1 VTVYLVG
8 AGPGD
13 PRLITVRG
21 ADLLRRADVVVHDRL
36 VGDAL
41 LDLARPECLLIDA
54 GKGPGDVALSQ
65 EQTTQVLI
73 DHGVRGALV
82 VRLKGGDPFVFGR
95 GGEEA
100 GALRAAGVAYEIVPG
115 VTSAISVPAYAG
127 VPVTHRDHSAQVT
140 IVTGHERPGKPRSDV
155 DWAALAGLPGT
166 LVVLMGVAR
175 LAPVASALMAGGKP
189 GDTPVCVTQ
198 SGTTAAQRSVVG
210 TLATIAG
217 DVASAG
223 IRSPAVTVIGAV
235 AALRE
240 QLAWAEIRPLHG
252 RRIVVTRAR
261 AQASALVERLRD
273 LGADVE
279 ECAVIR
285 IEPIAGPPIDARAY
299 GLVCVTSANA
309 PRLLLERCG
318 GDARALAGATVA
330 AIGPGTAA
338 ALREAGIVADVVAE
352 RSVAEGLLAALPRE
366 LAGIRALV
374 ACPEEARDALPDG
387 LRAAGADVDVV
398 PLYRT
403 VAAVPRH
410 PARMLA
416 ADAVAFT
423 SSSTVRRFAEALAAH
438 DLSQVRGVSIG
449 PVTSA
454 TARELGVGVVAEA
467 GDHDLDGLIARLCQ
481 VVGTSPSLAAS
492 PAGQPTDPPVQ

>member
-21 ADLLRRADVVVHDRL
+21 DDLLRRADVIVYDRL
-36 VGDAL
+36 VSDAL
-41 LDLARPECLLIDA
+41 LDLARPDCLLIDA
-54 GKGPGDVALSQ
+54 GKGPGDVALTQ
-65 EQTTQVLI
+65 DETTRALI
-73 DHGVRGALV
+73 EHGRGGALV

-100 GALRAAGVAYEIVPG
+100 DALREAGVAYEVVPG

-127 VPVTHRDHSAQVT
+127 VPVTHRDLAAQVT

-155 DWAALAGLPGT
+155 DWAALAELPGT

-175 LAPVASALMAGGKP
+175 LPGVAAALIAGGKAP
-189 GDTPVCVTQ
+189 ETPVCVTQ
-198 SGTTAAQRSVVG
+198 SGTTAAQRSVTG
-210 TLATIAG
+210 TLATIAA
-217 DVASAG
+217 DVEAAG

-240 QLAWAEIRPLHG
+240 QLAWAELRPLHG
-252 RRIVVTRAR
+252 RRVVVTRAR
-261 AQASALVERLRD
+261 AQASSLVERLRD
-273 LGADVE
+273 LGADVD

-285 IEPIAGPPIDARAY
+285 IEPLDGPPIDAGAY
-299 GLVCVTSANA
+299 GLVCVTSPNA
-309 PRLLLERCG
+309 PRLLVERCV

-338 ALREAGIVADVVAE
+338 ALREVGIVADVVAE
-352 RSVAEGLLAALPRE
+352 RFVAEGLLEALPGD
-366 LAGIRALV
+366 LAGVRALV
-374 ACPEEARDALPDG
+374 ARAQEARDTLPEG
-387 LRAAGADVDVV
+387 LRAAGAEVDVV

-403 VAAVPRH
+403 LAAQLRH
-410 PARMLA
+410 PERMLS

-423 SSSTVRRFAEALAAH
+423 SSSTVARFAEALAGH
-438 DLSQVRGVSIG
+438 DLSGVRGVSIG

-454 TARELGVGVVAEA
+454 TARELGVGLVAEA
-467 GDHDLDGLIARLCQ
+467 SAHDLDGLVAELLQ
-481 VVGTSPSLAAS
+481 VLSE
-492 PAGQPTDPPVQ
+492 PPEA